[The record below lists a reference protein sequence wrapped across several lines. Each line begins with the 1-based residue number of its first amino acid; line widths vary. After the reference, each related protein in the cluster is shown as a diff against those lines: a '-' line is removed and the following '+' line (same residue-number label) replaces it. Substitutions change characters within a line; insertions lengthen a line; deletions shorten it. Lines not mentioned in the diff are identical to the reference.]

1 VNAPLIANVLGWL
14 LVGISAIQLV
24 PIAAAFI
31 FGEPVLPYAASAIA
45 ACVVGLAIALG
56 SRPEQ
61 RRMRTR
67 DGFLVVSAA
76 WLTASAFGS
85 LPYVFTETFGF
96 VDAIFES
103 VAGFTTTGSTVMTQ
117 IEGAP
122 RALLLWR
129 SLTQW
134 LGGMGIILFAVALM
148 PLLGVGGMQLFKAE
162 VPGPVADKL
171 TPRIAVTARRLWLIY
186 VGFTAVEWVLL
197 ILAGMTGYEAL
208 CHSLT
213 TMSTGGFSTRNG
225 SIGGF
230 DSAFIEWIII
240 VFMTL
245 AGVNFVLHYR
255 ALTGHFRSVLRDAEL
270 RYYLILLG
278 VAALVVYWALSHAIE
293 PTGFRTVLF
302 QIVSI
307 TTTTGYATVNFE
319 GWPAIALLV
328 LLHLMVL
335 GGMAGSTSGGV
346 KSLRVLIG
354 MKTVSSVFNQ
364 LGHRTAVG
372 RPVRYAGKRVP
383 DDVLAGIW
391 AFLTAYFLI
400 AAVVACVVGAAGYD
414 LVTSLSAALS
424 TIGNIGPGLGE
435 IGPLDNF
442 AHFPSA
448 VKLTL
453 CFAMIAGRL
462 ELFTI
467 LILFHRDFWRR

>member
-1 VNAPLIANVLGWL
+1 
-14 LVGISAIQLV
+14 
-24 PIAAAFI
+24 
-31 FGEPVLPYAASAIA
+31 
-45 ACVVGLAIALG
+45 
-56 SRPEQ
+56 
-61 RRMRTR
+61 
-67 DGFLVVSAA
+67 
-76 WLTASAFGS
+76 
-85 LPYVFTETFGF
+85 VFTETLGG

-171 TPRIAVTARRLWLIY
+171 TPRVAVTARRLWLIY
-186 VGFTAVEWVLL
+186 VGFTGVEWVLL
-197 ILAGMTGYEAL
+197 VAAGMTRYEAL

-213 TMSTGGFSTRNG
+213 TMSTGGFSTLDG

-230 DSAFIEWIII
+230 ESALIEWIII
-240 VFMTL
+240 VFMML

-255 ALTGHFRSVLRDAEL
+255 LLTGRISSVLRDAEL
-270 RYYLILLG
+270 RYYLLLLG
-278 VAALVVYWALSHAIE
+278 GAALIVYWALVHTIE
-293 PTGFRTVLF
+293 LGSFRTALF
-302 QIVSI
+302 QVVSI
-307 TTTTGYATVNFE
+307 TTTTGYTTVNFE

-328 LLHLMVL
+328 LLQLMIL

-354 MKTVSSVFNQ
+354 MKAVASVFNR

-372 RPVRYAGKRVP
+372 HPVRYASKRVS

-391 AFLTAYFLI
+391 AFFTAYFLI
-400 AAVVACVVGAAGYD
+400 VAVVAFVVGAAGYD
-414 LVTSLSAALS
+414 ILTSLSAALTS
-424 TIGNIGPGLGE
+424 VGNVGPGLGG
-435 IGPLDNF
+435 IGPFDNF
-442 AHFPSA
+442 GHFPSA

>member
-1 VNAPLIANVLGWL
+1 MNAPLIANVLGWL
-14 LVGISAIQLV
+14 LVGLAAIQLV
-24 PIAAAFI
+24 PLAAAFR
-31 FGEPVLPYAASAIA
+31 FGEPALPYAASAIA
-45 ACVVGLAIALG
+45 ACVVGLAMAIG
-56 SRPEQ
+56 SRPAH
-61 RRMRTR
+61 RRMRSR

-76 WLTASAFGS
+76 WLIASAFGS
-85 LPYVFTETFGF
+85 LPYVFTETVSG
-96 VDAIFES
+96 VDALFES
-103 VAGFTTTGSTVMTQ
+103 VAGFTTTGATVMRH

-122 RALLLWR
+122 KALLLWR

-162 VPGPVADKL
+162 VTGPVADKL

-197 ILAGMTGYEAL
+197 VLAGMTGYDAL
-208 CHSLT
+208 CHSFT
-213 TMSTGGFSTRNG
+213 TMATGGFSTRDG

-230 DSAFIEWIII
+230 DSALIEWIII

-245 AGVNFVLHYR
+245 GGVNFVLHYR
-255 ALTGHFRSVLRDAEL
+255 ALTGHFSSALRDAEL
-270 RYYLILLG
+270 RYYLLLLG
-278 VAALVVYWALSHAIE
+278 GASIIVYWSLIHALE
-293 PTGFRTVLF
+293 PENFRTVLF
-302 QIVSI
+302 QVVSI
-307 TTTTGYATVNFE
+307 TTSTGYSTTDFAS
-319 GWPAIALLV
+319 WPAIALLV
-328 LLHLMVL
+328 LLHLMIL

-354 MKTVSSVFNQ
+354 IKAVSSVFSR

-400 AAVVACVVGAAGYD
+400 VAVVACVVSAAGYD
-414 LVTSLSAALS
+414 LVTSLSTALS
-424 TIGNIGPGLGE
+424 AVGNVGPGLGE
-435 IGPLDNF
+435 IGPSSNF
-442 AHFPSA
+442 AHFPGA

-453 CFAMIAGRL
+453 CIAMIAGRL

>member
-1 VNAPLIANVLGWL
+1 VNAPLITNVLGWL
-14 LVGISAIQLV
+14 LVGIAAIQLV
-24 PIAAAFI
+24 PVAAAFG

-45 ACVVGLAIALG
+45 ACVVGLALALG
-56 SRPEQ
+56 SKTAD
-61 RRMRTR
+61 RRMKNR

-76 WLTASAFGS
+76 WLIASAFGA
-85 LPYVFTETFGF
+85 LPYIFSGTLGS

-103 VAGFTTTGSTVMTQ
+103 VSGFTTTGSTVMNP

-186 VGFTAVEWVLL
+186 VGMTTVEWALL
-197 ILAGMTGYEAL
+197 VFAGMTPYEAA
-208 CHSLT
+208 CHAFT
-213 TMSTGGFSTRNG
+213 TMSTGGFSTLDG

-230 DSAFIEWIII
+230 DSALIDWIII

-255 ALTGHFRSVLRDAEL
+255 VLTGRIGSALRDAEL

-278 VAALVVYWALSHAIE
+278 GATLIVYWALVHGLE
-293 PTGFRTVLF
+293 PGSFRAALF
-302 QIVSI
+302 QVVSI
-307 TTTTGYATVNFE
+307 ATTTGYATVDFE
-319 GWPAIALLV
+319 GWPAVALLV
-328 LLHLMVL
+328 LLQLMIL

-354 MKTVSSVFNQ
+354 MKAVGSVFNR

-372 RPVRYAGKRVP
+372 HPAQYAGRRVH

-391 AFLTAYFLI
+391 SFFTAYFLLVTI
-400 AAVVACVVGAAGYD
+400 VACAVAAAGYD
-414 LVTSLSAALS
+414 ILTSLSAALTS
-424 TIGNIGPGLGE
+424 VGNVGPGLGE
-435 IGPLDNF
+435 IGPYNHF
-442 AHFPSA
+442 AHFPNA
-448 VKLTL
+448 TKLIL
-453 CFAMIAGRL
+453 CLGMIAGRL

-467 LILFHRDFWRR
+467 LILFHPDFWRR

>member
-1 VNAPLIANVLGWL
+1 MNAPLIANVLGWL
-14 LVGISAIQLV
+14 LVGLAAIQLV
-24 PIAAAFI
+24 PLAAAFS
-31 FGEPVLPYAASAIA
+31 FGEPALPYAASAIA
-45 ACVVGLAIALG
+45 ACVVGLAMALG
-56 SRPEQ
+56 SRPAH
-61 RRMRTR
+61 RRMRSR

-76 WLTASAFGS
+76 WLIASAFGS
-85 LPYVFTETFGF
+85 LPYVFTETVGGI
-96 VDAIFES
+96 DAIFES
-103 VAGFTTTGSTVMTQ
+103 VAGFTTTGSTVMSQ
-117 IEGAP
+117 IEAAP
-122 RALLLWR
+122 KALLLWR

-171 TPRIAVTARRLWLIY
+171 TPRIAATARRLWLIY
-186 VGFTAVEWVLL
+186 VGFTAVECVLL

-208 CHSLT
+208 CHSFT
-213 TMSTGGFSTRNG
+213 TMATGGFSTRDR

-230 DSAFIEWIII
+230 DSALIEWIII

-245 AGVNFVLHYR
+245 GGVNFVLHYR
-255 ALTGHFRSVLRDAEL
+255 ALTGNFRSVLRDAEL

-278 VAALVVYWALSHAIE
+278 VAALVVHWALVQAIE
-293 PTGFRTVLF
+293 PTGFRTALF
-302 QIVSI
+302 QVVSI
-307 TTTTGYATVNFE
+307 TTSTGYSTANFAS
-319 GWPAIALLV
+319 WPAIALLV
-328 LLHLMVL
+328 LLHLMIL

-354 MKTVSSVFNQ
+354 MKAVSSVFSR

-400 AAVVACVVGAAGYD
+400 VAVVACVVGAAGYD

-424 TIGNIGPGLGE
+424 AVGNVGPALGAV
-435 IGPLDNF
+435 GPFENF

-453 CFAMIAGRL
+453 CIAMIAGRL

>member
-14 LVGISAIQLV
+14 LVGIAAIQLV
-24 PIAAAFI
+24 PFAAALS

-45 ACVVGLAIALG
+45 ACVVGLAMALG
-56 SRPEQ
+56 SHPEH

-76 WLTASAFGS
+76 WLIASAFGS
-85 LPYVFTETFGF
+85 LPYVFTETLGI
-96 VDAIFES
+96 VDALFES
-103 VAGFTTTGSTVMTQ
+103 VAGFTTTGATVMTQ

-122 RALLLWR
+122 MALLLWR

-134 LGGMGIILFAVALM
+134 LGGMGIILFAIALM

-171 TPRIAVTARRLWLIY
+171 TPRIAVTARRLWMIY
-186 VGFTAVEWVLL
+186 VGLTGVEWALL
-197 ILAGMTGYEAL
+197 VAAGMTRYEAM
-208 CHSLT
+208 CHALT
-213 TMSTGGFSTRNG
+213 TMATGGFSTLDG

-230 DSAFIEWIII
+230 NSPLIEWIII

-245 AGVNFVLHYR
+245 GGVNFVLHYR
-255 ALTGHFRSVLRDAEL
+255 ALTGHFRNVLRDIEL
-270 RYYLILLG
+270 RYYLLLLG
-278 VAALVVYWALSHAIE
+278 GATLIVYWSLIHAME
-293 PTGFRTVLF
+293 PENFRTVLF
-302 QIVSI
+302 QVVSI
-307 TTTTGYATVNFE
+307 TTSTGYSTTNFAA
-319 GWPAIALLV
+319 WPALALLV
-328 LLHLMVL
+328 LLHLMIL

-354 MKTVSSVFNQ
+354 IKAVSSVFNR
-364 LGHRTAVG
+364 LGHQTAVG

-414 LVTSLSAALS
+414 LVTSLSTALS
-424 TIGNIGPGLGE
+424 AVGNVGPGLGE
-435 IGPLDNF
+435 IGPFHNF
-442 AHFPSA
+442 AHFPSP

-453 CFAMIAGRL
+453 CIAMIAGRL

>member
-1 VNAPLIANVLGWL
+1 VNTPLIANFLGWL
-14 LVGISAIQLV
+14 LVGLAAIQSV
-24 PIAAAFI
+24 PIAAALF
-31 FGEPVLPYAASAIA
+31 FGEPALPYAASAIA
-45 ACVVGLAIALG
+45 AGVVGLAIALG
-56 SRPEQ
+56 SQPDN

-76 WLTASAFGS
+76 WLIASAFGA
-85 LPYVFTETFGF
+85 LPYVFTETLGG
-96 VDAIFES
+96 VDALFES
-103 VAGFTTTGSTVMTQ
+103 VSGFTTTGSTVMTQ

-197 ILAGMTGYEAL
+197 VAAGMTGYEAL
-208 CHSLT
+208 CHSFT
-213 TMSTGGFSTRNG
+213 TMSTGGFSTQDA

-230 DSAFIEWIII
+230 EHALIEWIII
-240 VFMTL
+240 AFMIL
-245 AGVNFVLHYR
+245 GGVNFVLHYR
-255 ALTGHFRSVLRDAEL
+255 LLTGRFGSVLRNAEL
-270 RYYLILLG
+270 RYYLLLLG
-278 VAALVVYWALSHAIE
+278 GAAIVVYGSLVDSIQPE
-293 PTGFRTVLF
+293 SFRTALF
-302 QIVSI
+302 QVVSI
-307 TTTTGYATVNFE
+307 ATTTGYATANFE
-319 GWPAIALLV
+319 NWPALALLV
-328 LLHLMVL
+328 ILQLMIL

-354 MKTVSSVFNQ
+354 MKALASVFDR
-364 LGHRTAVG
+364 LGHRTAMSH
-372 RPVRYAGKRVP
+372 PVRYEGKRVA

-400 AAVVACVVGAAGYD
+400 ATAVACVVGAAGYD
-414 LVTSLSAALS
+414 LVTSLSTALS
-424 TIGNIGPGLGE
+424 AVGNVGPGLGE
-435 IGPLDNF
+435 IGPFDNF
-442 AHFPSA
+442 AHFPSP

-453 CFAMIAGRL
+453 CIAMIAGRL